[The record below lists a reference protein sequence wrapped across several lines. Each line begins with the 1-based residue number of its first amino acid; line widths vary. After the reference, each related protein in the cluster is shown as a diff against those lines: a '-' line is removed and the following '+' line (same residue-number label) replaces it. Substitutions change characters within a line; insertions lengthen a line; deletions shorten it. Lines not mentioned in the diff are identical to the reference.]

1 MVPINLIAT
10 VVRSGYTCCNQ
21 CDKSNFYL
29 GLCCIMLVGEVVAE
43 GTEEEAAAAI
53 VVDLIMDVVVGVE
66 VCIP

>member
-1 MVPINLIAT
+1 
-10 VVRSGYTCCNQ
+10 
-21 CDKSNFYL
+21 
-29 GLCCIMLVGEVVAE
+29 MLVGEVVAE